1 MSEDDQATVDDA
13 VATLSSA
20 MDNLVETSAD
30 DNTNTGDDANKG
42 DDNTSDKN
50 DTSSKDDPNKGPINK
65 NPATGD
71 NNLIALGALAVLL
84 TSAGAFVVIRR
95 KSRA

>member
-1 MSEDDQATVDDA
+1 MDD
-13 VATLSSA
+13 
-20 MDNLVETSAD
+20 
-30 DNTNTGDDANKG
+30 
-42 DDNTSDKN
+42 
-50 DTSSKDDPNKGPINK
+50 NK